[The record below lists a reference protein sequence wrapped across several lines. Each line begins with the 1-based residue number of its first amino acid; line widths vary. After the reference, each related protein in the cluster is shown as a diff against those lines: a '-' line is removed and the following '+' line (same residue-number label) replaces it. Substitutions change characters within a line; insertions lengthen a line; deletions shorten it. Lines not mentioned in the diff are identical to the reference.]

1 MLKLIIKHKGKI
13 FQQVDLPEISSTES
27 SSDLPVYVIGR
38 GKKSDIVLPEH
49 PSISR
54 KHLQFSL
61 GEDHQWV
68 VKNLSQT
75 GRLIV
80 EGEETEE
87 ATVPIDGSFQTGD
100 FEFILKEE
108 KQELAHAEEESSD
121 LSAFLDPQAEQKEDK
136 KETSELSAEGGLPV
150 VSSPTDQTRI
160 INTDGESSISA
171 YLKVSYGDSVVDIF
185 KLEEG
190 TEWTVGRD
198 VSADIT
204 LEDPNISRKHFKIR
218 KENEQYYI
226 KDLNSANGT
235 VLQDK
240 ELKPAK
246 SYLIQSGDVVLILD
260 IEITFEIKNLSL
272 AKELSMLKA
281 PLPLPVKPSAS
292 NLPPSSYTHQQVPFP
307 THIPGV
313 IVENQDGKA
322 PLVSKK
328 NKKKW
333 IRYGVGMVVILA
345 LAGLLSGNEN
355 KEKKSNNK
363 QVANLEEKTG
373 LPAKKAQFIKDT
385 YLVVQQLYT
394 TEKYEY
400 CKSEV
405 QKIHALVDSYKQSK
419 TLEIAC
425 TQAAENQKKQY
436 HLEQRRA
443 KAKQTEERIKKIT
456 QKCDNKFNTFK
467 EKHHLVSCLNP
478 AIELNPADSR
488 IHALTDRFEAIEL
501 EKKEAQKRRTKRK
514 KFISSIMKKYHY
526 ARSLKKSGK
535 PLKTIAAY
543 QDFIKASNHPELQK
557 TRKEAQRELASF
569 QKNFHDNNNKMNRA
583 CQSYFNSKN
592 FKTAYY
598 TCKKASQNIPNPHN
612 KIALE
617 LMDQSKQSL
626 ETQMKPLYESAG
638 LNESVGNISIAME
651 YWKKIINQ
659 DIKTGLY
666 YQRAKEKVKKY

>member
-13 FQQVDLPEISSTES
+13 FQQVDLPESSSVES
-27 SSDLPVYVIGR
+27 SSSDKSSSPSPALHTYVIGR

-54 KHLQFSL
+54 KHLQFFL
-61 GEDHQWV
+61 GEDQQWV

-75 GRLIV
+75 GKLIV

-87 ATVPIDGSFQTGD
+87 ATIPIDGSFQTEE

-108 KQELAHAEEESSD
+108 QKALVQKEDESSD
-121 LSAFLDPQAEQKEDK
+121 LSEFLDPQAEQKEDK
-136 KETSELSAEGGLPV
+136 KETLELSPAEGGLPAV
-150 VSSPTDQTRI
+150 ASPTDQTRI
-160 INTDGESSISA
+160 ITIDKESSISA
-171 YLKVSYGDSVVDIF
+171 YLKVSYGDSAVDIF

-226 KDLNSANGT
+226 KDLNSANGI

-246 SYLIQSGDVVLILD
+246 SYLIQSGDVILILD

-281 PLPLPVKPSAS
+281 PVPLPVNPSAT
-292 NLPPSSYTHQQVPFP
+292 NLPVYAQSPLP

-313 IVENQDGKA
+313 IVENIDGK
-322 PLVSKK
+322 PPSVSKN

-333 IRYGVGMVVILA
+333 IRYGAVIVVVLGLA
-345 LAGLLSGNEN
+345 SMLGGNED
-355 KEKKSNNK
+355 EKSPKK
-363 QVANLEEKTG
+363 QSPDSLAEKTG
-373 LPAKKAQFIKDT
+373 LPPQKAQFIKDT

-419 TLEIAC
+419 VLETAC
-425 TQAAENQKKQY
+425 IQATENQKKQY
-436 HLEQRRA
+436 QLEQRKL
-443 KAKQTEERIKKIT
+443 KAKQTEELIKQIT
-456 QKCDNKFNTFK
+456 QKCDKIFNTFK
-467 EKHHLVSCLNP
+467 EQHHLISCLNP

-488 IHALTDRFEAIEL
+488 IHALTDRFDAIEL
-501 EKKEAQKRRTKRK
+501 EKEEAQRRREQRK
-514 KFISSIMKKYHY
+514 QFISSIMKKYHY

-535 PLKTIAAY
+535 PLKTMAAY
-543 QDFIKASNHPELQK
+543 RHFIKISNHPELQK
-557 TRKEAQRELASF
+557 TRKDAQRELASF
-569 QKNFHDNNNKMNRA
+569 QKNFNDNNNRMNST
-583 CQSYFNSKN
+583 CLNYFNSKK
-592 FKTAYY
+592 FKMAYY
-598 TCKKASQNIPNPHN
+598 NCKN
-612 KIALE
+612 
-617 LMDQSKQSL
+617 SK
-626 ETQMKPLYESAG
+626 
-638 LNESVGNISIAME
+638 
-651 YWKKIINQ
+651 
-659 DIKTGLY
+659 
-666 YQRAKEKVKKY
+666 